1 MLPLKTLI
9 FLSFQHL
16 IYPFSAKKNEENNQ
30 KQHVDTISLMFTLTI
45 GEILE
50 TIDRNVTEEEL
61 WALCKEGSYSLQRK
75 KKHLRKYSYFC
86 ST

>member
-30 KQHVDTISLMFTLTI
+30 KQHVDTISLMFTGKNFQI
-45 GEILE
+45 SVYVE
-50 TIDRNVTEEEL
+50 
-61 WALCKEGSYSLQRK
+61 Q
-75 KKHLRKYSYFC
+75 KYCTYEDVSFFSAMNKTPLYTRPIVLLLLHFYQ
-86 ST
+86 

>member
-30 KQHVDTISLMFTLTI
+30 KQHVDTISLMFT
-45 GEILE
+45 G
-50 TIDRNVTEEEL
+50 
-61 WALCKEGSYSLQRK
+61 K
-75 KKHLRKYSYFC
+75 KIPISVYVEQK
-86 ST
+86 